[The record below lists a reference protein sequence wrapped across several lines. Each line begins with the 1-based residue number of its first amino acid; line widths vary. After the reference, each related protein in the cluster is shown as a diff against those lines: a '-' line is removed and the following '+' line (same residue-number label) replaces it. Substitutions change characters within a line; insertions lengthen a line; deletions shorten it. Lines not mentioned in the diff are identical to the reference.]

1 MARRQRRRSPAQRRA
16 TQRMIAA
23 NRARRTGK
31 GKGRTCGA
39 HRAAPVSPVARRTAP
54 RRTGR
59 RVVRISAQQAAA
71 YRRGQIIRPQMAGWD
86 KPVRW

>member
-1 MARRQRRRSPAQRRA
+1 MARRRSPAQRA
-16 TQRMIAA
+16 AFARMQAA

-39 HRAAPVSPVARRTAP
+39 HRAAPTPVARRTAP

-86 KPVRW
+86 RPVSW